1 MFTGKAA
8 GKFGLAFVRGV
19 ATEIR
24 TYVRH
29 RVQPAIM
36 RLATIRRSG
45 REEAAIVLQRGI
57 VPISDLNARLMTP
70 WPADLFSLIQTG
82 ELTRINDWFCSGG
95 RGQCEGLSEVM
106 LPRSAVEFGPLYRRP
121 RKIWGI
127 GLNYVA
133 HAADLAEKAPNEEP
147 ASFMKPDTTIIG
159 PGDTV
164 KIPLQSE
171 KTTGEAEL
179 GVIIG
184 RECKDVPESDWLS
197 VVAGFTTILD
207 MTAEDIL
214 RKNPRYLTR
223 CKSFDT
229 FFSFGPVLV
238 TPDEVADVLKL
249 KVATVINGN
258 VHAEN
263 VVANMTFP
271 PPYLVSFHSRVMPW
285 LPGDVL
291 STGTPQAVPLKDG
304 DVLECRIDGFEPLR
318 NPVIDLK
325 VR

>member
-1 MFTGKAA
+1 
-8 GKFGLAFVRGV
+8 
-19 ATEIR
+19 
-24 TYVRH
+24 
-29 RVQPAIM
+29 M
-36 RLATIRRSG
+36 RLATLRHH
-45 REEAAIVLQRGI
+45 REEECAIVLPIGI
-57 VPISDLNARLMTP
+57 LPLRALNEKLGGT
-70 WPADLFSLIQTG
+70 WPTDLFTLIQSG
-82 ELTRINDWFCSGG
+82 RSHELNDWFRAGG
-95 RGQCEGLSEVM
+95 LARCEELKKEILV
-106 LPRSAVEFGPLYRRP
+106 RSAVKFGPLYRQP

-159 PGDTV
+159 LGDTIR
-164 KIPLQSE
+164 IPLQSE

-184 RECKDVPESDWLS
+184 RECKDIPEADWLS
-197 VVAGFTTILD
+197 AVAGFTTILD
-207 MTAEDIL
+207 VTAEDIL

-223 CKSFDT
+223 SKSFDT
-229 FFSFGPVLV
+229 FFSFGPELV
-238 TPDEVADVLKL
+238 TPDEVPDVLKL
-249 KVATVINGN
+249 KVATMINGK

-285 LPGDVL
+285 LAGDIL

-304 DVLECRIDGFEPLR
+304 DVLECRIGDFEPLR
-318 NPVIDLK
+318 NPVRDLK
-325 VR
+325 LGH